1 MVPPGSQD
9 REREVADVTKSERA
23 PIHDDPS
30 IEDDAG
36 RRASTPAAVWTRV
49 AEACVPV
56 LGTRGLD
63 AVFERCLRR
72 IRDDY
77 AWLEAAAP
85 RSLDP
90 QGLQDVLGARPDDE
104 ADRAHAALLDC
115 FEATLTNLLGD
126 ELARTLLQGVR
137 STGSEGAPAAP
148 SSTDPARSLA
158 TEVVE
163 QLVVTAL
170 WADAAAD
177 AALRNLSELVRAGQ
191 RDPLTA
197 TPNRAVFLDRLSSAI
212 ALSRRRESSLALLFI
227 DLDDFKEV
235 NDTLGHPVGDEVLRL
250 VARRLT
256 AAVRNSDSVCRY
268 GGDEFLVLLPDVAT
282 AEDAVLIA
290 NEILGILTA
299 PATVTGH
306 PVTLRASVGVSLFP
320 DDADDTGTLI
330 GRADAAM
337 YHVKRNRTGGV
348 YHPVNAAAKRARARA
363 DSVAARR
370 RRRRDDPAPEA

>member
-1 MVPPGSQD
+1 
-9 REREVADVTKSERA
+9 VTKSERT
-23 PIHDDPS
+23 PIHTDRSPQAEVS
-30 IEDDAG
+30 A
-36 RRASTPAAVWTRV
+36 RAAATPEAVWSRV
-49 AEACVPV
+49 TDACTPV
-56 LGTRGLD
+56 LGPRGLD

-77 AWLEAAAP
+77 PWLEAKAP
-85 RSLDP
+85 RALEP
-90 QGLQDVLGARPDDE
+90 HALQAILADRPADE
-104 ADRAHAALLDC
+104 AQHANAALLDC

-126 ELARTLLQGVR
+126 ELARTVLQGVQ
-137 STGSEGAPAAP
+137 P
-148 SSTDPARSLA
+148 SSTESAPGAASPAEATRALT

-163 QLVVTAL
+163 QLVITAL

-177 AALRNLSELVRAGQ
+177 AALRNLGELVRAGQ

-212 ALSRRRESSLALLFI
+212 ALARRRESSLALLFI
-227 DLDDFKEV
+227 DLDDFKAV

-256 AAVRNSDSVCRY
+256 TAVRGSDSVCRY

-299 PATVTGH
+299 PAAVAGH
-306 PVTLRASVGVSLFP
+306 PVALRASVGVSLFP

-337 YHVKRNRTGGV
+337 YHVKRSRAGGV
-348 YHPVNAAAKRARARA
+348 YHPASAAGQRDRARAGA
-363 DSVAARR
+363 GAARR
-370 RRRRDDPAPEA
+370 RRQRSDEPSPEA

>member
-1 MVPPGSQD
+1 
-9 REREVADVTKSERA
+9 VTKSDRA
-23 PIHDDPS
+23 PTHTDPS
-30 IEDDAG
+30 PEDDA
-36 RRASTPAAVWTRV
+36 RLHSAATPEAVWRRV
-49 AEACVPV
+49 ADACTPV
-56 LGTRGLD
+56 LGQRGLD

-85 RSLDP
+85 RALEP
-90 QGLQDVLGARPDDE
+90 RALQAAFADRPAGE
-104 ADRAHAALLDC
+104 AERAHAALLDC

-126 ELARTLLQGVR
+126 ELARTMLQGVR
-137 STGSEGAPAAP
+137 AAGTESVPAAAVPAAP
-148 SSTDPARSLA
+148 VPGASTRPLA
-158 TEVVE
+158 TAVVE
-163 QLVVTAL
+163 QLVMTAL

-306 PVTLRASVGVSLFP
+306 AVTLRASVGVSLFP

-337 YHVKRNRTGGV
+337 YHVKRSRTGGV
-348 YHPVNAAAKRARARA
+348 CHPASAAGTRARPQAGSGA
-363 DSVAARR
+363 SRR
-370 RRRRDDPAPEA
+370 RRKRRDEPAPEA

>member
-1 MVPPGSQD
+1 VWS
-9 REREVADVTKSERA
+9 RVAD
-23 PIHDDPS
+23 
-30 IEDDAG
+30 
-36 RRASTPAAVWTRV
+36 
-49 AEACVPV
+49 ACAPV

-77 AWLEAAAP
+77 EWLEAAAP

-90 QGLQDVLGARPDDE
+90 EGLQDVLAARPDDE
-104 ADRAHAALLDC
+104 AERAHAALLDC
-115 FEATLTNLLGD
+115 FQATLTNLLGD

-137 STGSEGAPAAP
+137 STGADSAPDAELAAG
-148 SSTDPARSLA
+148 PARSLA

-163 QLVVTAL
+163 QLVITAL

-177 AALRNLSELVRAGQ
+177 AALRNLSELVRASQ

-227 DLDDFKEV
+227 DLDDFKKV

-282 AEDAVLIA
+282 ADDAVLIA

-306 PVTLRASVGVSLFP
+306 PVTLRASVGISLFP

-337 YHVKRNRTGGV
+337 YHIKRSRTGGV
-348 YHPVNAAAKRARARA
+348 YHPVDGTTKRARARTA
-363 DSVAARR
+363 GGASLR